1 MTKREISQVSY
12 DELVARRDEYLNRV
26 VPEAQARVDDLQ
38 NGGGDSEGLGAV
50 EAVFDLEL
58 AASELYNIE
67 RALESSQVAAAR
79 SHEVVESGATVEV
92 EFDGDERDTYL
103 VDEVSGS
110 GRISGT
116 SPLGQAL
123 MGNRAGWSGSV
134 ASPGGSYTVTIIS
147 VS

>member
-67 RALESSQVAAAR
+67 RALESSQVATTR

-92 EFDGDERDTYL
+92 EFDGGERESYL
-103 VDEVSGS
+103 VDEISGS

-116 SPLGQAL
+116 SPLGQVL
-123 MGNRAGWSGSV
+123 MGHRAGWSGSV